1 MFNKKNYL
9 NLDIPKKIVFCPLIG
24 NINARVFNSF
34 SITGLIERIHW
45 KNDIKVLESL
55 VGDK

>member
-1 MFNKKNYL
+1 MFKKKNYP
-9 NLDIPKKIVFCPLIG
+9 NLDIPKKIVFCPLTG

-34 SITGLIERIHW
+34 SFTGLIERIHW

>member
-1 MFNKKNYL
+1 MFNKKNYP
-9 NLDIPKKIVFCPLIG
+9 NLDIPKKIVFCPLTG
-24 NINARVFNSF
+24 NINARVFNAF
-34 SITGLIERIHW
+34 SITSLIDQIHW

>member
-1 MFNKKNYL
+1 MFNKKNYP
-9 NLDIPKKIVFCPLIG
+9 NLDIPKKIVFCPLTS
-24 NINARVFNSF
+24 NINARVFNAF
-34 SITGLIERIHW
+34 SITGLIDRMHR

>member
-1 MFNKKNYL
+1 MSNKKNYP
-9 NLDIPKKIVFCPLIG
+9 NLDIPKKIAICRVSG
-24 NINARVFNSF
+24 NIYAIVFNAF
-34 SITGLIERIHW
+34 SITGLIDRMHR

>member
-1 MFNKKNYL
+1 MSNKKNCP
-9 NLDIPKKIVFCPLIG
+9 NLHIPKKIPIYRVTG
-24 NINARVFNSF
+24 NIYARVFNAF
-34 SITGLIERIHW
+34 SITGLIDRKHW